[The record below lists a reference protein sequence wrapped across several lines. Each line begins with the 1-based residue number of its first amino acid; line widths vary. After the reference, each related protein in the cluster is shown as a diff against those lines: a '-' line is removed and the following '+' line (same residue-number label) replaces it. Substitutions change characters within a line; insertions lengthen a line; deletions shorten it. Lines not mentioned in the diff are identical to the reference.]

1 MASHQPYSGDIL
13 HLNVG
18 GKRFST
24 SKQTLTLI
32 PDTFFTALLSGRIS
46 SLRDEKGAIF
56 IDRDPEIFSII
67 LNYLRTREIDLHGTN
82 IRTLR
87 HEAEYYNIAPLVKRL
102 ILCEELTQSTCGDVL
117 FYGYLP
123 PPFIPVQDCS
133 SASNSHYVET
143 TAVHTVRPGS
153 SIRVPDGQNSNS
165 CNNTPSSS
173 GTTNGESNG
182 ENSQNGSNHWSLHS
196 SQVPPNP
203 NQIITT
209 PYNRPQGHSRNS
221 SMELRLGMS
230 ATYSRSSQDLRGLAS
245 RGHSRA
251 ASLDLRHV
259 RNSSADLNKLFR
271 NDVGLVFGSPGSIWA
286 DPLRVQIIK
295 AHHNWIVVAYA
306 HFIVS
311 YRLKDSSGWQMV
323 FTSPHIENCI
333 ERIAINAKMGTG
345 ENSKMVAISYG
356 SQVRLWGISDNG
368 EKTNI
373 GIFNLH
379 VRVEYL
385 FFIGSQL
392 VALSPCGKLG
402 VWHAMTQHWQTQ
414 DVMPIA
420 SFDTAGS
427 ILLLGCNNGSIYYID
442 MQKFPLRMK
451 DNDLLVTE
459 LYRDPNNDPVT
470 AISVYL
476 TPKTNLCGNWIE
488 IAYGT
493 TSGSVRV
500 IVQHPETVGHGPQ
513 LFQTF
518 TVHQSPVTKVTLSEK
533 YLVSVCCEYNH
544 VRSWRVTRFRGMLS
558 TQPGSTPEASFK
570 IVSLEAV
577 EPSISHAT
585 SNDCG
590 PFGEQDDEQVFV
602 QKVVPD
608 ADQLFVRLASNGKRV
623 CVIKAVDGSTVSAFC
638 VHECEGS
645 SRMGSRPR
653 RFIFTGHSNG
663 SIQMWDLTTALDLS
677 YKTDLADKTNG
688 GPSPEEL
695 LQMLDQCDL
704 SNSLCSTP
712 CMSPLPSIAAAAR
725 LKSSNV
731 AFLNQQQDADRASS
745 SS

>member
-1 MASHQPYSGDIL
+1 MAFSQVCSGDIL

-24 SKQTLTLI
+24 SRQTLTCVQ
-32 PDTFFTALLSGRIS
+32 DTFFTALLNGRIS
-46 SLRDEKGAIF
+46 SLRDEKGSIF
-56 IDRDPEIFSII
+56 IDRDPEIFAVI
-67 LNYLRTREIDLHGTN
+67 LNYLRTREINLKNVD
-82 IRTLR
+82 IKSLR
-87 HEAEYYNIAPLVKRL
+87 HEAEYYGISPLVRRL
-102 ILCEELTQSTCGDVL
+102 MLCEEMTQSTCGDVL

-123 PPFIPVQDCS
+123 PPCIPIQDPPPC
-133 SASNSHYVET
+133 NSVTQTEP
-143 TAVHTVRPGS
+143 TAVHVSRPGVS
-153 SIRVPDGQNSNS
+153 VRLDNQPG
-165 CNNTPSSS
+165 PS
-173 GTTNGESNG
+173 GIYENKVTGG
-182 ENSQNGSNHWSLHS
+182 ENSQCSNGASNCDSVNYNNHQYVQS
-196 SQVPPNP
+196 SINSYIQ
-203 NQIITT
+203 
-209 PYNRPQGHSRNS
+209 NRQPGHSRNS
-221 SMELRLGMS
+221 SMELRLSGNC
-230 ATYSRSSQDLRGLAS
+230 SRSSQDLRGLQGRNGS
-245 RGHSRA
+245 GPNHSRA
-251 ASLDLRHV
+251 ASLDLRHT
-259 RNSSADLNKLFR
+259 RNSSADLNKMIR
-271 NDVGLVFGSPGSIWA
+271 NDVGLVFSPSSSGWA

-306 HFIVS
+306 HFVVC
-311 YRLKDSSGWQMV
+311 YRLKDSSGWQQV
-323 FTSPHIENCI
+323 FTSPHIEQCI

-345 ENSKMVAISYG
+345 CDASKMVAISYG
-356 SQVRLWGISDNG
+356 SQVRLWGVSEDGN
-368 EKTNI
+368 KTNV
-373 GIFNLH
+373 GTFNLH

-392 VALSPCGKLG
+392 VALSPSGKLG

-414 DVMPIA
+414 EVMTIA

-427 ILLLGCNNGSIYYID
+427 FLLLGCNNGCIYYID

-493 TSGSVRV
+493 RSGSVRV

-544 VRSWRVTRFRGMLS
+544 VRSWLVTRFRGMIS

-577 EPSISHAT
+577 EPCISQAVA
-585 SNDCG
+585 NDCG

-602 QKVVPD
+602 QKVVPET
-608 ADQLFVRLASNGKRV
+608 DQLFVRLASNGKRV

-663 SIQMWDLTTALDLS
+663 SIQMWDLTTALDLM
-677 YKTDLADKTNG
+677 YKNGSADKTNG
-688 GPSPEEL
+688 GPTPEEL
-695 LQMLDQCDL
+695 LQLLDQCDL

-712 CMSPLPSIAAAAR
+712 CMSPSPSLVAAAR
-725 LKSSNV
+725 LKSTNV
-731 AFLNQQQDADRASS
+731 AFLNQLQDSDRSS
-745 SS
+745 SSN

>member
-1 MASHQPYSGDIL
+1 MEKSDKMFHQPYVGDIL

-24 SKQTLTLI
+24 SRQTLTLI
-32 PDTFFTALLSGRIS
+32 PDTFFTALLNGRIS
-46 SLRDEKGAIF
+46 SLRDEKGCIF
-56 IDRDPEIFSII
+56 IDRDPSVFAVI
-67 LNYLRTREIDLHGTN
+67 LNYLRTKEIDLKNTDLKS
-82 IRTLR
+82 LR
-87 HEAEYYNIAPLVKRL
+87 HEAEYYNIAPLVRRL
-102 ILCEELTQSTCGDVL
+102 MLCEELTQSTCGDVL

-123 PPFIPVQDCS
+123 PPAVPLQDSQCVM
-133 SASNSHYVET
+133 VET
-143 TAVHTVRPGS
+143 TGVHRPRLPEGEIDQS
-153 SIRVPDGQNSNS
+153 QSEP
-165 CNNTPSSS
+165 
-173 GTTNGESNG
+173 ESNP
-182 ENSQNGSNHWSLHS
+182 STSNHGT
-196 SQVPPNP
+196 
-203 NQIITT
+203 IK
-209 PYNRPQGHSRNS
+209 PQGHSRNS
-221 SMELRLGMS
+221 SLELRLQAGLQ
-230 ATYSRSSQDLRGLAS
+230 ANYSRSSQDLRGVS
-245 RGHSRA
+245 NRQHSRT
-251 ASLDLRHV
+251 ASLDLRHA
-259 RNSSADLNKLFR
+259 RNSSADLNKLVR
-271 NDVGLVFGSPGSIWA
+271 NDLGLIFGTSNSMWA

-295 AHHNWIVVAYA
+295 AHQNWIVVAYA
-306 HFIVS
+306 HFVVC
-311 YRLKDSSGWQMV
+311 YRLKDSSGWQQV
-323 FTSPHIENCI
+323 FTSPHIESSI
-333 ERIAINAKMGTG
+333 ERIAINAKMGST
-345 ENSKMVAISYG
+345 ETSKMVAISYG
-356 SQVRLWGISDNG
+356 SQVRLWGISDTG
-368 EKTNI
+368 ARTNV
-373 GIFNLH
+373 GTFNLM

-392 VALSPCGKLG
+392 VALSPSGKLG

-427 ILLLGCNNGSIYYID
+427 ILLLGCNNGCIYYID

-459 LYRDPNNDPVT
+459 LYRDPNNDTVT

-493 TSGSVRV
+493 TSGAVRV

-518 TVHQSPVTKVTLSEK
+518 TVHQSRVTKVTLSEK
-533 YLVSVCCEYNH
+533 FLVSVCSEYNH

-570 IVSLEAV
+570 IVALEAA
-577 EPSISHAT
+577 EPTMGPLGGSSSGLASASIVG
-585 SNDCG
+585 NDCG

-623 CVIKAVDGSTVSAFC
+623 CTIKAVDNSTVSAFC

-663 SIQMWDLTTALDLS
+663 SIQMWDLTTALDLC
-677 YKTDLADKTNG
+677 YKTDVVKTDG
-688 GPSPEEL
+688 GPSSSEL
-695 LQMLDQCDL
+695 LRMLDQCDI

-712 CMSPLPSIAAAAR
+712 CMSPCPTLAAAAR
-725 LKSSNV
+725 LKASNV
-731 AFLNQQQDADRASS
+731 AFLNQQLHHDSDRSS
-745 SS
+745 SST

>member
-1 MASHQPYSGDIL
+1 
-13 HLNVG
+13 
-18 GKRFST
+18 
-24 SKQTLTLI
+24 
-32 PDTFFTALLSGRIS
+32 
-46 SLRDEKGAIF
+46 
-56 IDRDPEIFSII
+56 
-67 LNYLRTREIDLHGTN
+67 LHGTN

-442 MQKFPLRMK
+442 MQKFP
-451 DNDLLVTE
+451 
-459 LYRDPNNDPVT
+459 
-470 AISVYL
+470 
-476 TPKTNLCGNWIE
+476 
-488 IAYGT
+488 
-493 TSGSVRV
+493 
-500 IVQHPETVGHGPQ
+500 
-513 LFQTF
+513 
-518 TVHQSPVTKVTLSEK
+518 
-533 YLVSVCCEYNH
+533 
-544 VRSWRVTRFRGMLS
+544 
-558 TQPGSTPEASFK
+558 
-570 IVSLEAV
+570 
-577 EPSISHAT
+577 
-585 SNDCG
+585 
-590 PFGEQDDEQVFV
+590 
-602 QKVVPD
+602 
-608 ADQLFVRLASNGKRV
+608 
-623 CVIKAVDGSTVSAFC
+623 
-638 VHECEGS
+638 
-645 SRMGSRPR
+645 
-653 RFIFTGHSNG
+653 
-663 SIQMWDLTTALDLS
+663 
-677 YKTDLADKTNG
+677 
-688 GPSPEEL
+688 
-695 LQMLDQCDL
+695 
-704 SNSLCSTP
+704 
-712 CMSPLPSIAAAAR
+712 
-725 LKSSNV
+725 
-731 AFLNQQQDADRASS
+731 
-745 SS
+745 